1 MAEKQLTGKKVL
13 IVVPRTQFRE
23 EEVFEPQRILE
34 RDGAEVVIASTA
46 EGTCRGMRDGMIEAR
61 VALGDV
67 QAADYDALVIAG
79 GSSVPEFF
87 WKDKKLAELA
97 ASMAEA
103 DKVVAAISLSTVVL
117 AKAKILEGKNATV
130 YFLPEALEELKSNGA
145 VYVKDKVVV
154 EGKVITAEGPKEAR
168 GFGNAIAGA
177 LAG

>member
-13 IVVPRTQFRE
+13 MVVPRTQFRE

-46 EGTCRGMRDGMIEAR
+46 AGTCRGMRDGIIEAR
-61 VALGDV
+61 VGLGDI
-67 QAADYDALVIAG
+67 QAGEYDALVIAG
-79 GSSVPEFF
+79 GSSVPELF

-97 ASMAEA
+97 AAMAGA

-117 AKAKILEGKNATV
+117 ARAKILEGKNATV
-130 YFLPEALEELKSNGA
+130 YHLPQALEELQSNGA
-145 VYVKDKVVV
+145 VYVKDKLVV
-154 EGKVITAEGPKEAR
+154 EGNVITAEGPNEAR
-168 GFGNAIAGA
+168 EFSNAIAGA